1 MEKADTRLLEE
12 WKANLDLLKFYET
25 LKQQRFAH
33 FLTIQ
38 TAFLAIFALLAKEA
52 IGVFSLVTLAALVLV
67 PIAPLV
73 ISFYFMRL
81 DARGRAFVDTANT
94 KLLLIEDEWKKLYPE
109 NHFST
114 YQHQFA
120 VLSRRNDEIV
130 GKYLGVRNLNDDPY
144 KSLVQSRS
152 AHASEASILRLF
164 WWLWIIL
171 FSSMLIH
178 FGWHLA
184 NPSWRPTASSESSG
198 GGTETLAAAGA
209 LFVKSSMN
217 AGLFLAI

>member
-73 ISFYFMRL
+73 ISFYFTRL

-120 VLSRRNDEIV
+120 VLSRRSDEIV

-178 FGWHLA
+178 FGWHMA
-184 NPSWRPTASSESSG
+184 NPSWRPSPSTQSTGS
-198 GGTETLAAAGA
+198 GTEMLAGAGA
-209 LFVKSSMN
+209 LFVNPSMN

>member
-1 MEKADTRLLEE
+1 MEKVETRLLEE

-52 IGVFSLVTLAALVLV
+52 IGVFSLVTLAALLLV

-120 VLSRRNDEIV
+120 VLSRRSDEIV

-144 KSLVQSRS
+144 KTLVQSRS
-152 AHASEASILRLF
+152 AHASEASILAVLVAMDHPVQLDAHPLRVAPGQPFMAARLKF
-164 WWLWIIL
+164 AITDECQSVLGSL
-171 FSSMLIH
+171 
-178 FGWHLA
+178 
-184 NPSWRPTASSESSG
+184 
-198 GGTETLAAAGA
+198 TLRAR
-209 LFVKSSMN
+209 VV
-217 AGLFLAI
+217 